1 MSIFDIFSSKKKL
14 AELEEQIR
22 SKTSDLQ
29 YLHYQMEREHSSLE
43 DKVETK
49 RLELERL
56 DKIYSQ
62 VSGELRQM
70 KEQKSELELAITA
83 LTKQKEEIA
92 ASYQMQAET
101 TRLSLMDELDA
112 FREQCEKQKAEILS
126 RYKHE
131 LEEERMRMME
141 EHYAALEKQLSAK
154 EHIQPLAPLAVPET
168 VHDKDAS
175 PTSSSCAQ
183 ETENSSPAEYSVS
196 VTLQDS
202 KPEPAKTQMPSLCP
216 RRKNIVNPSVSP
228 RDTLKD
234 KPKYEYSPYTYM
246 LRPRLQ
252 AGYKRLTETLM
263 SEKDKEL
270 CVICSKPTQG
280 DEREILSNGLA
291 VHIACRD
298 AAIDEISRYKSDEEI
313 PKSGKA
319 YERLRRLM
327 IVNNYWKTYPD
338 DWEQRKAII
347 LDNADYQCEEC
358 DDCDSMLHVHHKQW
372 LSQGGSNLLENLAC
386 LCSSCHD
393 KAHGKA
399 VSESGDYE
407 KGKNRTMIDE
417 AMCLGKDV
425 EFNYVDM
432 HGERTRRA
440 VTPLKYIKSPHGHP
454 ALSAM
459 DHLEKAPI
467 PYTFLIKKMT
477 HMKIVDRVSTS
488 KSTSTKK

>member
-29 YLHYQMEREHSSLE
+29 YLQYQMEREHSSLE

-62 VSGELRQM
+62 VSGELRRM
-70 KEQKSELELAITA
+70 KEQKSELELAIDA
-83 LTKQKEEIA
+83 LIKQKEEIT
-92 ASYQMQAET
+92 ASYQTQAEA
-101 TRLSLMDELDA
+101 TRLSMLNELDVL
-112 FREQCEKQKAEILS
+112 REQCEKQKAEILS
-126 RYKHE
+126 RYKRE
-131 LEEERMRMME
+131 LEEERMRIMG
-141 EHYAALEKQLSAK
+141 EHYAELEKQLHV
-154 EHIQPLAPLAVPET
+154 EDHTETHIPET
-168 VHDKDAS
+168 A
-175 PTSSSCAQ
+175 
-183 ETENSSPAEYSVS
+183 
-196 VTLQDS
+196 
-202 KPEPAKTQMPSLCP
+202 PEPECEANAAITVVPHAQKEANSLLIEYDALAAQQEKKSEP
-216 RRKNIVNPSVSP
+216 VKPQISLHRSRRKNIINSSVAP
-228 RDTLKD
+228 RDTLTD

-252 AGYKRLTETLM
+252 AGYKRLTESLL

-270 CVICSKPTQG
+270 CVICGKPTQG

-291 VHIACRD
+291 VHTACRY
-298 AAIDEISRYKSDEEI
+298 AMIDEISRYKSDEEI

-372 LSQGGSNLLENLAC
+372 LSQGGSNLLENLSC

-417 AMCLGKDV
+417 AMRLGKDV

-477 HMKIVDRVSTS
+477 HMKIVERASTS
-488 KSTSTKK
+488 KSTSTKR

>member
-29 YLHYQMEREHSSLE
+29 SLHYQMEREHTSLE

-49 RLELERL
+49 RFELERL

-62 VSGELRQM
+62 VSSELRRM
-70 KEQKSELELAITA
+70 KEQKAELELAIAA
-83 LTKQKEEIA
+83 LIKQKEEIT
-92 ASYQMQAET
+92 ASYQMQAEA
-101 TRLSLMDELDA
+101 TRLSMLNELDTL
-112 FREQCEKQKAEILS
+112 REQCEKQKAEILS
-126 RYKHE
+126 RYKRE
-131 LEEERMRMME
+131 LEEERMRIIGA
-141 EHYAALEKQLSAK
+141 HYAEFERQPHAETHIPENAPEPESEATSSAPTVSRVPEESAILHAEYGTSTTQQDKALEPVKPQVLRHHSRRK
-154 EHIQPLAPLAVPET
+154 SII
-168 VHDKDAS
+168 
-175 PTSSSCAQ
+175 
-183 ETENSSPAEYSVS
+183 NSSVFPRN
-196 VTLQDS
+196 TL
-202 KPEPAKTQMPSLCP
+202 T
-216 RRKNIVNPSVSP
+216 
-228 RDTLKD
+228 D

-252 AGYKRLTETLM
+252 AGYKRLTESLL

-270 CVICSKPTQG
+270 CVICGKPTQG
-280 DEREILSNGLA
+280 DKREILSNGLA
-291 VHIACRD
+291 VHTACRD
-298 AAIDEISRYKSDEEI
+298 AMIDEISRYKSDEEI

-319 YERLRRLM
+319 YERFRRLM

-372 LSQGGSNLLENLAC
+372 LSQGGSNLLENLSC

-399 VSESGDYE
+399 VSESGDYV

-417 AMCLGKDV
+417 AMRLGKDV

-477 HMKIVDRVSTS
+477 HMKIVDREST
-488 KSTSTKK
+488 

>member
-1 MSIFDIFSSKKKL
+1 
-14 AELEEQIR
+14 
-22 SKTSDLQ
+22 
-29 YLHYQMEREHSSLE
+29 MEREHSSLE

-62 VSGELRQM
+62 VSGELRRM
-70 KEQKSELELAITA
+70 KEQKSELELAIDA
-83 LTKQKEEIA
+83 LIKQKEEIT
-92 ASYQMQAET
+92 ASYQTQAEA
-101 TRLSLMDELDA
+101 TRLSMLNELDA
-112 FREQCEKQKAEILS
+112 LREQCEKQKAEILS
-126 RYKHE
+126 RYKRE
-131 LEEERMRMME
+131 LEEERMRIMG
-141 EHYAALEKQLSAK
+141 EHYAELEKQLHVEDHA
-154 EHIQPLAPLAVPET
+154 ETHVPET
-168 VHDKDAS
+168 A
-175 PTSSSCAQ
+175 
-183 ETENSSPAEYSVS
+183 
-196 VTLQDS
+196 
-202 KPEPAKTQMPSLCP
+202 PEPAITVVPHAQEEINSSLIEYDALAAQQEKKSEP
-216 RRKNIVNPSVSP
+216 VKPQTPRLHSRRKNIINSSVAP
-228 RDTLKD
+228 RDTLRD
-234 KPKYEYSPYTYM
+234 KQKYEYSPYTYM

-252 AGYKRLTETLM
+252 AGYKRLTESLL

-270 CVICSKPTQG
+270 CVICGKPTQG

-291 VHIACRD
+291 VHTACRD
-298 AAIDEISRYKSDEEI
+298 AMIDEISRYKSDEEI

-372 LSQGGSNLLENLAC
+372 LSQGGSNLLENLSC
-386 LCSSCHD
+386 LCSPCHD

-407 KGKNRTMIDE
+407 EGKNRTMIDE
-417 AMCLGKDV
+417 AMRLGKDV

-477 HMKIVDRVSTS
+477 HMKIVDRASTS
-488 KSTSTKK
+488 KSTSTKR